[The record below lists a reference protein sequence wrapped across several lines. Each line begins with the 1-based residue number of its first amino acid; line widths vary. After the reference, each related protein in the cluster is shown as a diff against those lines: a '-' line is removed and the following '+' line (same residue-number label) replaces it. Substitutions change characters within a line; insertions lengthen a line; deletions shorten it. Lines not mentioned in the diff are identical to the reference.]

1 MYWFLSNAHRCLE
14 GSAPPNP
21 LHHFYNAWRRNSLS
35 SHSFNAFHWLFN
47 THSHPTNPHQGH
59 SSFGKISPDTSVGD
73 FGSFAD
79 IPSKDCCSVFANGRL
94 LDRRMPFNFYT
105 TATGASI
112 SYGICIF
119 WNSTL
124 CNTVILRDCGT
135 LPCLWAHIITNQMD
149 WIQTRKFYQ
158 IKRCWHI
165 QGTLDTRKL
174 CRALLS
180 PIQPSFF
187 LQTTFKTQSAQKV
200 SHISLFP
207 WLMSL

>member
-1 MYWFLSNAHRCLE
+1 MKK
-14 GSAPPNP
+14 
-21 LHHFYNAWRRNSLS
+21 NSLS
-35 SHSFNAFHWLFN
+35 SHSFNAFHWSFN
-47 THSHPTNPHQGH
+47 THSHPPNPHQGH
-59 SSFGKISPDTSVGD
+59 PSFGKISPDASVGD

-112 SYGICIF
+112 SYGICTF

-124 CNTVILRDCGT
+124 GNMVMLWDCGT

-200 SHISLFP
+200 SPISLFP